1 MVGSKRLSFA
11 IYNSWL
17 TISNP
22 LMKSFL
28 GSLAL
33 VFGVLAASTATAD
46 ECLVY
51 LGTYTGPKSKGI
63 YVSRLNRATGE
74 LSAPE
79 LAAETKSPSFLAIH
93 PNGKFLYAVGEVAE
107 FQGKKAGSISAF
119 SIDRKSGKLTALN
132 QQTSGGDGPCYLVVD
147 RAGKYVLAANYG
159 GGSVTAIAIKD
170 DGSLG
175 EVTAFVQ
182 HEGKGVN
189 AQRQEK
195 PHGHSINVD
204 KENRFAVAAD
214 LGLDKLLVYRLGKDG
229 KLEPNDPPFASVKSG
244 SGPRHFAFHP
254 KGDGAYVINE
264 MACTVTA
271 FDWDGKKGVLK
282 ETQTISTLPPG
293 EEVKRG
299 FSTAEVQ
306 AHPSGKFVY
315 GSNRGHDS
323 IVAYRI
329 EDGQLKYV
337 ENESTQGK
345 TPRNFGIDPSGK
357 WLLAANQGSDSVVV
371 FRIDEKTGALTPSG
385 SKIEAPTPVCV
396 KFLETR

>member
-1 MVGSKRLSFA
+1 MIVGMIMA
-11 IYNSWL
+11 
-17 TISNP
+17 TT
-22 LMKSFL
+22 
-28 GSLAL
+28 AL
-33 VFGVLAASTATAD
+33 AD
-46 ECLVY
+46 ETLVY

-63 YVSRLNRATGE
+63 YVARLDRDKGI
-74 LSAPE
+74 LSTPE
-79 LAAETKSPSFLAIH
+79 LAGETKSPSFLAIH
-93 PNGKFLYAVGEVAE
+93 PNGKYLYAVGEVAE

-119 SIDRKSGKLTALN
+119 GIDRKSGKLTALN

-159 GGSVTAIAIKD
+159 GGSVTAIAIKP

-182 HEGKGVN
+182 HEGKSVN

-204 KENRFAVAAD
+204 KRNNFAVAAD

-229 KLEPNDPPFASVKSG
+229 TLAPNDPPFASVKPG

-254 KGDGAYVINE
+254 KSDRAYVINE
-264 MACTVTA
+264 IACTVTA
-271 FDWDGKKGVLK
+271 FDWDDKKGVLK
-282 ETQTISTLPPG
+282 ETQTVSTLPPG

-306 AHPSGKFVY
+306 VHPTGKFVY

-323 IVAYRI
+323 IVVYRI
-329 EDGQLKYV
+329 ADGQLIYV
-337 ENESTQGK
+337 ENEPTQGK

-371 FRIDEKTGALTPSG
+371 FRIDGKSGALEAVG
-385 SKIEAPTPVCV
+385 SRIEAPTPVCV